1 MEGAKL
7 IITIISVKEKYLK
20 CKDIQLKK
28 LVGKV
33 LAGDIKQ
40 LSNIKYLGGKNN
52 E

>member
-1 MEGAKL
+1 MEGTKL
-7 IITIISVKEKYLK
+7 SLTIGSIKESYLK
-20 CKDIQLKK
+20 CKDIELKK

-40 LSNIKYLGGKNN
+40 LSKIKYLGRKYN